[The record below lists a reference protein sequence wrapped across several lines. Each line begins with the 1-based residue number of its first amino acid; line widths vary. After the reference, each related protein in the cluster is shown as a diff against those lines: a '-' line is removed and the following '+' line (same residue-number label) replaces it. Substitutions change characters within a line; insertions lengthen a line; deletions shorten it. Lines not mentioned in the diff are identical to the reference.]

1 MEPIAI
7 LIKIYDFLPENIVN
21 DVVFN
26 GLWNDVL
33 GNIGDK
39 AFFVGAVMLRK
50 DIYERVI
57 EECPKLKN
65 CVGISPDKIIH
76 FMFIGKK
83 NIIFTIMDKEFVLDL
98 SIKSVEN
105 HIETLTFYARH
116 YDDIGRVEVSTTIT
130 DEENNFRDYSCDI
143 KYLDEEGNEDMT
155 LENEDRIMGIEKE
168 KDVIFSTKFCVPLAL
183 ARVFRKNF
191 KNHWKEISRLYSKTM
206 MEREDDALEDDTRF
220 LFSKPFLL
228 RDLKEVIIKE
238 SQENIIRELQD
249 LGYDVKNYSY
259 GVECPQR
266 LDTVIRN
273 LIQYIGLDAEV
284 VVSDNIMQNFYFVLE
299 NIVGDAIL
307 TKGMIIKKEGDK
319 FILYMVQIE
328 NDYVSVIPQ
337 VIDEKM
343 KNSLFNRSVKNKEVE
358 GLKEFLGI
366 ELSR

>member
-1 MEPIAI
+1 M
-7 LIKIYDFLPENIVN
+7 
-21 DVVFN
+21 
-26 GLWNDVL
+26 
-33 GNIGDK
+33 
-39 AFFVGAVMLRK
+39 
-50 DIYERVI
+50 
-57 EECPKLKN
+57 
-65 CVGISPDKIIH
+65 
-76 FMFIGKK
+76 
-83 NIIFTIMDKEFVLDL
+83 
-98 SIKSVEN
+98 
-105 HIETLTFYARH
+105 
-116 YDDIGRVEVSTTIT
+116 
-130 DEENNFRDYSCDI
+130 
-143 KYLDEEGNEDMT
+143 
-155 LENEDRIMGIEKE
+155 
-168 KDVIFSTKFCVPLAL
+168 
-183 ARVFRKNF
+183 
-191 KNHWKEISRLYSKTM
+191 
-206 MEREDDALEDDTRF
+206 
-220 LFSKPFLL
+220 FSKPFLL